1 MKTYLISEEL
11 LKRITSTLD
20 DYLEDT
26 EELNKLGRIP
36 NSQTVDIMF
45 LSAELEEL
53 KELKVKD
60 LVKFMLLPSVVVV
73 YDENQNYL
81 AWITK
86 KLDENHK
93 VLQTVRE
100 RLVGAFGDHEI
111 INVVPRLD
119 DFHGIVFDFYIKT
132 EK

>member
-1 MKTYLISEEL
+1 M
-11 LKRITSTLD
+11 
-20 DYLEDT
+20 
-26 EELNKLGRIP
+26 
-36 NSQTVDIMF
+36 
-45 LSAELEEL
+45 
-53 KELKVKD
+53 KVKD
-60 LVKFMLLPSVVVV
+60 LIKFMLLPSVVVV

-81 AWITK
+81 AWITE

-93 VLQTVRE
+93 VLQAVRE
-100 RLVGAFGDHEI
+100 RLVAAFGEDDV

>member
-1 MKTYLISEEL
+1 MKI
-11 LKRITSTLD
+11 
-20 DYLEDT
+20 
-26 EELNKLGRIP
+26 
-36 NSQTVDIMF
+36 
-45 LSAELEEL
+45 
-53 KELKVKD
+53 KD
-60 LVKFMLLPSVVVV
+60 LVNFISLPSVVVV

-81 AWITK
+81 AWITE

-93 VLQTVRE
+93 VLQTVKE
-100 RLVGAFGDHEI
+100 RLVAAFGEDDV

>member
-1 MKTYLISEEL
+1 MK
-11 LKRITSTLD
+11 
-20 DYLEDT
+20 
-26 EELNKLGRIP
+26 
-36 NSQTVDIMF
+36 M
-45 LSAELEEL
+45 
-53 KELKVKD
+53 KVKD
-60 LVKFMLLPSVVVV
+60 LVNFISLPSVVVV

-81 AWITK
+81 AWITE

-100 RLVGAFGDHEI
+100 RLVAVFGEDDV

-119 DFHGIVFDFYIKT
+119 DFHGIMFDFYIKT

>member
-1 MKTYLISEEL
+1 M
-11 LKRITSTLD
+11 
-20 DYLEDT
+20 
-26 EELNKLGRIP
+26 
-36 NSQTVDIMF
+36 
-45 LSAELEEL
+45 
-53 KELKVKD
+53 KVKD
-60 LVKFMLLPSVVVV
+60 LVNFISLPSVVVV

-81 AWITK
+81 AWITE

-100 RLVGAFGDHEI
+100 RLVAAFGEDDV

-119 DFHGIVFDFYIKT
+119 NFHGIMFDLYIKT

>member
-1 MKTYLISEEL
+1 M
-11 LKRITSTLD
+11 
-20 DYLEDT
+20 
-26 EELNKLGRIP
+26 
-36 NSQTVDIMF
+36 
-45 LSAELEEL
+45 
-53 KELKVKD
+53 KVKD
-60 LVKFMLLPSVVVV
+60 LVNFISLPSVVVV

-81 AWITK
+81 AWITE

-93 VLQTVRE
+93 VLQAVRE
-100 RLVGAFGDHEI
+100 RLVAAFGEDDV